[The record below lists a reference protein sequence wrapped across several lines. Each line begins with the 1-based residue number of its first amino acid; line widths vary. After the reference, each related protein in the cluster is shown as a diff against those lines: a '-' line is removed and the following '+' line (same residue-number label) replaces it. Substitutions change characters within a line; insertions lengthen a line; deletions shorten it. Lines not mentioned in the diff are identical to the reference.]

1 MIFLVLLRRLGEM
14 CFVLFSISILVF
26 LIFFATPGA
35 DPAARIAGRGATPA
49 TLAAVRHS
57 FGLDR
62 PWPVQY
68 GLMMKHLFITQDLTS
83 FVNTGQLVIP
93 AVLQA
98 VPVTLSLV
106 FGAAVLWMVFALL
119 VGVTAAAMRGSLV
132 DRVLMFLSLVGV
144 SMPVFWLG
152 EVANLVTQ
160 ARFHNTWLF
169 SWVPAL
175 GYVPLTQDPFMW
187 FKSLLVPW
195 TVLAVTYIGLYGRV
209 LRANLVEALNE
220 DYIRT
225 ARAKGLSER
234 QIIFRHALRMSLIT
248 LVSMFGLDFGA
259 LVGGGALLIEV
270 VSSLPGVGMLTY
282 QALQNVDLPF
292 IMATVMY
299 GAIFIV
305 VANTAVD
312 MLYVVIDPRARD
324 AR

>member
-1 MIFLVLLRRLGEM
+1 MIFLILLRRLGEM
-14 CFVLFSISILVF
+14 VFVLFSISILVF

-35 DPAARIAGRGATPA
+35 DPAARIAGRGASPA

-83 FVNTGQLVIP
+83 FVNTGQLVVP

-106 FGAAVLWMVFALL
+106 FGAAIIWLAGAVL
-119 VGVTAAAMRGSLV
+119 VGVAAATWRGSLL
-132 DRVLMFLSLVGV
+132 DRALMLLSLVGV
-144 SMPVFWLG
+144 SMSVFWLG
-152 EVANLVTQ
+152 EVANLITQ
-160 ARFHNTWLF
+160 ARFHDTWLF

-175 GYVPLTQDPFMW
+175 GYVPLTQNPLMW

-195 TVLAVTYIGLYGRV
+195 VVLAITYIGLYGRV
-209 LRANLVEALNE
+209 LRANLVEAMNE

-282 QALQNVDLPF
+282 QALQNLDLPF

-305 VANTAVD
+305 VANTVVD

-324 AR
+324 VR